1 MSRAGLFGLQ
11 GTHAGCDDIRFKIK
25 EILKTSRTFIGV
37 FKCRLTLDE
46 YTGELCF
53 PDLSVFDNVRKGE
66 ALELDYGGRA
76 YFQKGNR
83 LGQNVEIRDTVL
95 TGENIS
101 RMVSM
106 QTCCDNGFGS
116 VMNLPSGDFS
126 FFFGQ
131 LVVRHILRLANR
143 SKNLAGSQ
151 MAYVLYHQGFLADG
165 EFRATS
171 QSWYHP
177 DLVREILMGFSE
189 GSKLR
194 MKIAI
199 AKDVRKI
206 LESGGW
212 NSNCLGGILKLQ
224 KFLQEKLHSLKLAKI
239 MHPNRY
245 TTACNRQKEIFQFDV
260 TLRDTLDSHA
270 GMAGKNP
277 TMSVRVSRELQ
288 TSAGRRTEFCELIQ
302 GFIDMQNALEDLTDV
317 LDYDVRSEG
326 CSRGYTTA
334 DYEVGTVGRSVSYSW
349 DWMKTVGPFQV
360 TYDSIQLDQMASPL
374 PSPNISSAFT
384 SPEYYP
390 RPTPSPTV
398 PIEANDF
405 SPPTL
410 VSPPPPPD
418 FCPFATT
425 PKRRTTRNSR
435 NHK

>member
-11 GTHAGCDDIRFKIK
+11 GTHAGCDDIRSKIK
-25 EILKTSRTFIGV
+25 DILKTSRTFIGV

-46 YTGELCF
+46 YTGEFCF

-143 SKNLAGSQ
+143 SKNMAGSQ

-177 DLVREILMGFSE
+177 DLVREMGFSE

-199 AKDVRKI
+199 AKDVRKFF
-206 LESGGW
+206 ESGGW
-212 NSNCLGGILKLQ
+212 DSNCLGGILKLQ
-224 KFLQEKLHSLKLAKI
+224 EFLQEKLHSLKIRARSGDRCRATRRKTEQFEASSGDRCAERTKTGRATRRKTEQFEASSG
-239 MHPNRY
+239 NRCAERTK
-245 TTACNRQKEIFQFDV
+245 TTN
-260 TLRDTLDSHA
+260 
-270 GMAGKNP
+270 
-277 TMSVRVSRELQ
+277 
-288 TSAGRRTEFCELIQ
+288 
-302 GFIDMQNALEDLTDV
+302 
-317 LDYDVRSEG
+317 
-326 CSRGYTTA
+326 
-334 DYEVGTVGRSVSYSW
+334 
-349 DWMKTVGPFQV
+349 
-360 TYDSIQLDQMASPL
+360 
-374 PSPNISSAFT
+374 
-384 SPEYYP
+384 
-390 RPTPSPTV
+390 
-398 PIEANDF
+398 F
-405 SPPTL
+405 SPG
-410 VSPPPPPD
+410 
-418 FCPFATT
+418 CAA
-425 PKRRTTRNSR
+425 R
-435 NHK
+435 